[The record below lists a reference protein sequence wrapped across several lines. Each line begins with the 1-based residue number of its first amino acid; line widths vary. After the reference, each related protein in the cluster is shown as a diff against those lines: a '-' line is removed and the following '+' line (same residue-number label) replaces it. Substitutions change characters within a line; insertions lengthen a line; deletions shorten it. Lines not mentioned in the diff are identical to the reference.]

1 MRFSQLSIGRIVCQ
15 ILGEFFQIDGEKK
28 GRRAQDAE
36 ILSTLDVASESA
48 GFLLFYAAGGR
59 L

>member
-1 MRFSQLSIGRIVCQ
+1 MSIGRIVCQ